1 MIDLTATCCRIIDS
15 LIGNLCEARILSYWL
30 IFDAP
35 YYYSYGCSVFVSL
48 VTDNSGHPGV
58 EGITNGVIFSSPV
71 IDESGVVYVGSN
83 DNNLTAFNS
92 DGSIKWTFTTGNWVD
107 SSLP

>member
-1 MIDLTATCCRIIDS
+1 MRSTNSQLLA
-15 LIGNLCEARILSYWL
+15 NLR
-30 IFDAP
+30 
-35 YYYSYGCSVFVSL
+35 CSVLLLLQAVLCLSL
-48 VTDNSGHPGV
+48 WSQTIPATLEWKS
-58 EGITNGVIFSSPV
+58 ITNGAIFSSPV

-107 SSLP
+107 SSPA